1 MNFDQ
6 GELDLS
12 GNGSED
18 GHRKWQQELDAKK
31 RAFESRYG
39 IILGRRVR
47 VQLAGELNPLEGMI
61 YLISKDSTQPGST
74 KLRFQLGTREFIASE
89 IESIIRIDEPAS

>member
-12 GNGSED
+12 GNGSD
-18 GHRKWQQELDAKK
+18 AGHRKWLQELETKK
-31 RAFESRYG
+31 RAFETRFG
-39 IILGRRVR
+39 VILGRRVR

-61 YLISKDSTQPGST
+61 HLVSKDLKQPGN
-74 KLRFQLGTREFIASE
+74 KLRFQLGNREFIASE
-89 IESIIRIDEPAS
+89 IESIIRLEEPS